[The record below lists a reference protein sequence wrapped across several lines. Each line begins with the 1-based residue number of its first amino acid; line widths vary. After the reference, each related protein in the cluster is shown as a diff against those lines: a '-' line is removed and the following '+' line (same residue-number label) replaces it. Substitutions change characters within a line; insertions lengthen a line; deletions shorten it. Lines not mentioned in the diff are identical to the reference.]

1 MKILQSECGAQLSS
15 RWLSFWAMKTA
26 QLASTVFLA
35 LIVLAIFAPIAQAQT
50 TSTLLTAG
58 AMPTAEGDDD
68 GDGVAN
74 INDIDSNLF
83 DPDADGSVSP
93 IGGFVLDIPVG
104 EDDPCYSWWVAKAET
119 AATHGIMSMELCVS
133 EPFVIPGLRFGTE
146 DSDSDDSDSDDS
158 DSDDSDDSDS
168 DDSDDSDNDD
178 SDSDDSDDSDS
189 DDSDDSDGD
198 DSDDSDSDDSDSDD
212 SDDSD
217 SDDSDSD
224 DSDDSD
230 SDDSDSDDSDDSDSD
245 DSDSDD
251 SDDSDSDDSDSDD
264 SDSDDSDSADSD
276 TGAEETG
283 NGSGNDDTN
292 NAAPP
297 VAEVNPVV
305 ILPEPDPAPISF
317 PGPSPAP
324 TEPVSPGTVADLDTS
339 GDTSTVETPAV
350 DDERLIEVPV
360 VEEPIV
366 GESLEVEE
374 GNESQDF
381 AGRSSLPEEFETAA
395 SPGPQFVVE
404 GSHPSFSASAI
415 PNIEKIV
422 DEIFGETER
431 DLPQVPQL
439 SASNPREPF
448 FPSLGASIP
457 KDPEEVDESGLPLRA
472 VAAAAAIMLLM
483 GSSAG
488 AAAASSGRA
497 VRWGLP
503 GFVLT
508 IVYRLAGAYRERR
521 CQECGC
527 ALRYRGGEWVEKD
540 SHMTHGI
547 YDHVHSPSKPF

>member
-1 MKILQSECGAQLSS
+1 
-15 RWLSFWAMKTA
+15 MKTA

-35 LIVLAIFAPIAQAQT
+35 LVVLAIFAPIAQAQT

-58 AMPTAEGDDD
+58 AIPTAEGDDD

-83 DPDADGSVSP
+83 DPDADGSVSSF
-93 IGGFVLDIPVG
+93 GGYVLDIPVG

-119 AATHGIMSMELCVS
+119 AATYGIMSTELCVS
-133 EPFVIPGLRFGTE
+133 DPIVIPRLPSDSDDSDTD
-146 DSDSDDSDSDDS
+146 DSDSDDSDNSDTDDS
-158 DSDDSDDSDS
+158 DSDDSDDSDTDDSGS
-168 DDSDDSDNDD
+168 DDSDDSE
-178 SDSDDSDDSDS
+178 
-189 DDSDDSDGD
+189 
-198 DSDDSDSDDSDSDD
+198 
-212 SDDSD
+212 
-217 SDDSDSD
+217 
-224 DSDDSD
+224 
-230 SDDSDSDDSDDSDSD
+230 
-245 DSDSDD
+245 
-251 SDDSDSDDSDSDD
+251 
-264 SDSDDSDSADSD
+264 
-276 TGAEETG
+276 TGAEATG

-297 VAEVNPVV
+297 VVEVNPVV
-305 ILPEPDPAPISF
+305 ALPEPDPAPVSV
-317 PGPSPAP
+317 PGPLPAP
-324 TEPVSPGTVADLDTS
+324 TEPVDPETVADFDTS
-339 GDTSTVETPAV
+339 DDTPTIEAPVV
-350 DDERLIEVPV
+350 DDETVIEVPV

-366 GESLEVEE
+366 EESLEVEE
-374 GNESQDF
+374 GNESQES
-381 AGRSSLPEEFETAA
+381 AERSAPPEEFEAAA

-404 GSHPSFSASAI
+404 GSHPSFSAPGI

-431 DLPQVPQL
+431 ELPQVPQL
-439 SASNPREPF
+439 SASNAREPF

-457 KDPEEVDESGLPLRA
+457 KDPKEVDESGLPLRA

-488 AAAASSGRA
+488 AVAASSGRA

-540 SHMTHGI
+540 SYMSHGI
-547 YDHVHSPSKPF
+547 YDHVHSPSKIF

>member
-1 MKILQSECGAQLSS
+1 MKILRSECGAKLSS

-35 LIVLAIFAPIAQAQT
+35 LVVLAIFAPIAQAQT

-58 AMPTAEGDDD
+58 AIPTAEGDDD

-83 DPDADGSVSP
+83 DPDADSSVSSF
-93 IGGFVLDIPVG
+93 GGYVLNIPVG
-104 EDDPCYSWWVAKAET
+104 EDDPCYSWWEAKAET
-119 AATHGIMSMELCVS
+119 AATFGVVTGDLCVS
-133 EPFVIPGLRFGTE
+133 DPIVIPRLPFGTD
-146 DSDSDDSDSDDS
+146 DSDSDDSDDSDSDDSDSDDSDDSDSDDS

-168 DDSDDSDNDD
+168 DDSDDSDSDD

-189 DDSDDSDGD
+189 DDSDDSDSD
-198 DSDDSDSDDSDSDD
+198 DSDSDDSDDSDSDD

-245 DSDSDD
+245 DSDTDD
-251 SDDSDSDDSDSDD
+251 SE
-264 SDSDDSDSADSD
+264 
-276 TGAEETG
+276 TGAEATG

-297 VAEVNPVV
+297 VVEVTPVV
-305 ILPEPDPAPISF
+305 ILPEPDPAPVSV
-317 PGPSPAP
+317 PGPLPAP
-324 TEPVSPGTVADLDTS
+324 TEPIDPETVADFDTS
-339 GDTSTVETPAV
+339 DDTPTIEAPVV
-350 DDERLIEVPV
+350 DDETVIEVPV

-366 GESLEVEE
+366 EESLEVEE
-374 GNESQDF
+374 GNESQES
-381 AGRSSLPEEFETAA
+381 AERSSLPEEFEAAA

-404 GSHPSFSASAI
+404 GSHPSFSAPGI

-431 DLPQVPQL
+431 ELPQVPQL
-439 SASNPREPF
+439 SASNAREPF

-457 KDPEEVDESGLPLRA
+457 KDPKEVDESGLPLRA

-488 AAAASSGRA
+488 AVAASSGRA

-527 ALRYRGGEWVEKD
+527 ALRYSGGDWVEKD
-540 SHMTHGI
+540 SYMSHGI
-547 YDHVHSPSKPF
+547 YDHVHSPSKLF

>member
-1 MKILQSECGAQLSS
+1 MKILRSECGAQLSS

-35 LIVLAIFAPIAQAQT
+35 LVVLAIFAPIAQAQT

-58 AMPTAEGDDD
+58 AIPTAEGDDD

-83 DPDADGSVSP
+83 DPDADDFVSP
-93 IGGFVLDIPVG
+93 FEGWVLDIPVG
-104 EDDPCYSWWVAKAET
+104 EDDPCYSWWAAQAEA
-119 AATHGIMSMELCVS
+119 AATHGIITSDLCVS
-133 EPFVIPGLRFGTE
+133 EPIVIPRLP
-146 DSDSDDSDSDDS
+146 
-158 DSDDSDDSDS
+158 
-168 DDSDDSDNDD
+168 
-178 SDSDDSDDSDS
+178 
-189 DDSDDSDGD
+189 
-198 DSDDSDSDDSDSDD
+198 SDSDDSDSDD

-251 SDDSDSDDSDSDD
+251 SDDSDSDDSDDSDSDDSDDSDSDDSDD
-264 SDSDDSDSADSD
+264 SDSDDSDSDDSD
-276 TGAEETG
+276 SDDSDDSDSDDSDDSDSDDSETIE
-283 NGSGNDDTN
+283 
-292 NAAPP
+292 AP
-297 VAEVNPVV
+297 V
-305 ILPEPDPAPISF
+305 
-317 PGPSPAP
+317 
-324 TEPVSPGTVADLDTS
+324 
-339 GDTSTVETPAV
+339 V
-350 DDERLIEVPV
+350 DDETVIEVPV
-360 VEEPIV
+360 VEEPV
-366 GESLEVEE
+366 VEESLEVEE
-374 GNESQDF
+374 GNESQES
-381 AGRSSLPEEFETAA
+381 AERSAPPEEFEAAA

-404 GSHPSFSASAI
+404 GSHPSFSAPGI

-431 DLPQVPQL
+431 ELPQVPQL
-439 SASNPREPF
+439 SASNAREPF

-457 KDPEEVDESGLPLRA
+457 KDPKEVDESGLPLRA

-488 AAAASSGRA
+488 AVAASSGRA

-540 SHMTHGI
+540 SYMSHGI
-547 YDHVHSPSKPF
+547 YDHVHSPSKIF

>member
-133 EPFVIPGLRFGTE
+133 EPILRFGTE

-158 DSDDSDDSDS
+158 DDSDG
-168 DDSDDSDNDD
+168 DD

-198 DSDDSDSDDSDSDD
+198 DSDGDDSDGDD
-212 SDDSD
+212 SDG
-217 SDDSDSD
+217 DDS
-224 DSDDSD
+224 
-230 SDDSDSDDSDDSDSD
+230 
-245 DSDSDD
+245 D

-264 SDSDDSDSADSD
+264 SDSDDSDSDDSDSDDSD

-283 NGSGNDDTN
+283 NGSGNGETN

-297 VAEVNPVV
+297 VVEVNPVV
-305 ILPEPDPAPISF
+305 ILPEPDPAPVSV
-317 PGPSPAP
+317 PGPSPVP
-324 TEPVSPGTVADLDTS
+324 TEPVSPGTVADFDTS
-339 GDTSTVETPAV
+339 DDTPTVEA
-350 DDERLIEVPV
+350 PV
-360 VEEPIV
+360 VEDETVIEVPIV

-381 AGRSSLPEEFETAA
+381 AERSSLPEEFETAA

-404 GSHPSFSASAI
+404 GSHPSFSAPAI

-483 GSSAG
+483 GSSAS

>member
-1 MKILQSECGAQLSS
+1 
-15 RWLSFWAMKTA
+15 MKTA

-35 LIVLAIFAPIAQAQT
+35 LVVLAIFAPIAQAQT

-58 AMPTAEGDDD
+58 AIPTAEGDDD

-83 DPDADGSVSP
+83 DPDADSSVSSF
-93 IGGFVLDIPVG
+93 GGYVLNIPVG
-104 EDDPCYSWWVAKAET
+104 EDDPCYSWWEAKAET
-119 AATHGIMSMELCVS
+119 AATFGVVTGDLCVS
-133 EPFVIPGLRFGTE
+133 DPIVIPRLPFGT
-146 DSDSDDSDSDDS
+146 DDS

-168 DDSDDSDNDD
+168 DDSDTDD
-178 SDSDDSDDSDS
+178 SE
-189 DDSDDSDGD
+189 
-198 DSDDSDSDDSDSDD
+198 
-212 SDDSD
+212 
-217 SDDSDSD
+217 
-224 DSDDSD
+224 
-230 SDDSDSDDSDDSDSD
+230 
-245 DSDSDD
+245 
-251 SDDSDSDDSDSDD
+251 
-264 SDSDDSDSADSD
+264 
-276 TGAEETG
+276 TGAEATG

-297 VAEVNPVV
+297 VVEVTPVV
-305 ILPEPDPAPISF
+305 ILPEPDPAPVSV
-317 PGPSPAP
+317 PGPLPAP
-324 TEPVSPGTVADLDTS
+324 TEPIDPETVADFDTS
-339 GDTSTVETPAV
+339 DDTPTIEAPVV
-350 DDERLIEVPV
+350 DDETVIEVPV

-366 GESLEVEE
+366 EESLEVEE
-374 GNESQDF
+374 GNESQES
-381 AGRSSLPEEFETAA
+381 AERSSLPEEFEAAA

-404 GSHPSFSASAI
+404 GSHPSFSAPGI

-431 DLPQVPQL
+431 ELPQVPQL
-439 SASNPREPF
+439 SASNAREPF

-457 KDPEEVDESGLPLRA
+457 KDPKEVDESGLPLRA

-488 AAAASSGRA
+488 AVAASSGRA

-540 SHMTHGI
+540 SYMSHGI
-547 YDHVHSPSKPF
+547 YDHVHSPSKLF

>member
-119 AATHGIMSMELCVS
+119 AATHGIMSLDLCVS
-133 EPFVIPGLRFGTE
+133 EPFVIPGLPFGTE
-146 DSDSDDSDSDDS
+146 DSDGDDS
-158 DSDDSDDSDS
+158 
-168 DDSDDSDNDD
+168 
-178 SDSDDSDDSDS
+178 DSDDSDS

-198 DSDDSDSDDSDSDD
+198 DSDSD
-212 SDDSD
+212 
-217 SDDSDSD
+217 
-224 DSDDSD
+224 
-230 SDDSDSDDSDDSDSD
+230 
-245 DSDSDD
+245 
-251 SDDSDSDDSDSDD
+251 
-264 SDSDDSDSADSD
+264 DSD

-283 NGSGNDDTN
+283 NGSGNGETN

-297 VAEVNPVV
+297 VVEVNPVV
-305 ILPEPDPAPISF
+305 ILPEPDPAPVSV
-317 PGPSPAP
+317 PGPLPAP
-324 TEPVSPGTVADLDTS
+324 TEPVGPETVVDFDTS
-339 GDTSTVETPAV
+339 DDTPTVEAPV
-350 DDERLIEVPV
+350 VEDETVIEVPV

-374 GNESQDF
+374 GSESQES
-381 AGRSSLPEEFETAA
+381 AERSSLPEEFEAAA

-404 GSHPSFSASAI
+404 GSHPSFSAPAI

-457 KDPEEVDESGLPLRA
+457 KDPKEVDESGLPLRA

-488 AAAASSGRA
+488 AVAASSGRA

>member
-1 MKILQSECGAQLSS
+1 
-15 RWLSFWAMKTA
+15 MKTA

-146 DSDSDDSDSDDS
+146 DSDSDDSDSD
-158 DSDDSDDSDS
+158 
-168 DDSDDSDNDD
+168 
-178 SDSDDSDDSDS
+178 
-189 DDSDDSDGD
+189 
-198 DSDDSDSDDSDSDD
+198 
-212 SDDSD
+212 
-217 SDDSDSD
+217 
-224 DSDDSD
+224 
-230 SDDSDSDDSDDSDSD
+230 
-245 DSDSDD
+245 
-251 SDDSDSDDSDSDD
+251 
-264 SDSDDSDSADSD
+264 DSD

>member
-1 MKILQSECGAQLSS
+1 MKILRSECGAQLSS

-35 LIVLAIFAPIAQAQT
+35 LVVLAIFAPIAQAQT

-58 AMPTAEGDDD
+58 AIPTAEGDDD

-83 DPDADGSVSP
+83 DPDADDFVSP
-93 IGGFVLDIPVG
+93 FEGWVLDIPVG
-104 EDDPCYSWWVAKAET
+104 EDDPCYSWWAAQAEA
-119 AATHGIMSMELCVS
+119 AATHGIITSDLCVS
-133 EPFVIPGLRFGTE
+133 EPIVIPRLP
-146 DSDSDDSDSDDS
+146 SDSDDSDSDDS
-158 DSDDSDDSDS
+158 DG
-168 DDSDDSDNDD
+168 

-189 DDSDDSDGD
+189 D
-198 DSDDSDSDDSDSDD
+198 DSDDSDSDD

-230 SDDSDSDDSDDSDSD
+230 SDDSD
-245 DSDSDD
+245 
-251 SDDSDSDDSDSDD
+251 DSDSDDSDSDD
-264 SDSDDSDSADSD
+264 SDSDDS
-276 TGAEETG
+276 ETIE
-283 NGSGNDDTN
+283 
-292 NAAPP
+292 AP
-297 VAEVNPVV
+297 V
-305 ILPEPDPAPISF
+305 
-317 PGPSPAP
+317 
-324 TEPVSPGTVADLDTS
+324 
-339 GDTSTVETPAV
+339 V
-350 DDERLIEVPV
+350 DDETVIEVPV

-366 GESLEVEE
+366 EESLEVEE
-374 GNESQDF
+374 GNESQES
-381 AGRSSLPEEFETAA
+381 AERSSPPEEFEAA
-395 SPGPQFVVE
+395 ANPGPQFVVE
-404 GSHPSFSASAI
+404 GSHPSFSAPGI

-431 DLPQVPQL
+431 ELPQVPQL
-439 SASNPREPF
+439 SASNAREPF

-457 KDPEEVDESGLPLRA
+457 KDPKEVDESGLPLRA

-488 AAAASSGRA
+488 AVAASSGRA

-508 IVYRLAGAYRERR
+508 IVYRLAGAYSERR

-540 SHMTHGI
+540 SYMSHGI
-547 YDHVHSPSKPF
+547 YDHVHSPSKIF

>member
-1 MKILQSECGAQLSS
+1 MKILRSECGAKLSS

-35 LIVLAIFAPIAQAQT
+35 LVVLAIFAPIAQAQT

-58 AMPTAEGDDD
+58 AIPTAEGDDD

-83 DPDADGSVSP
+83 DPDADSSVSSF
-93 IGGFVLDIPVG
+93 GGYVLNIPVG
-104 EDDPCYSWWVAKAET
+104 EDDPCYSWWEAKAET
-119 AATHGIMSMELCVS
+119 AATFGVVTGDLCVS
-133 EPFVIPGLRFGTE
+133 DPIVIPRLPFGT
-146 DSDSDDSDSDDS
+146 DDS
-158 DSDDSDDSDS
+158 DSDDSDDSDT
-168 DDSDDSDNDD
+168 DD
-178 SDSDDSDDSDS
+178 SDSDDSDDSE
-189 DDSDDSDGD
+189 
-198 DSDDSDSDDSDSDD
+198 
-212 SDDSD
+212 
-217 SDDSDSD
+217 
-224 DSDDSD
+224 
-230 SDDSDSDDSDDSDSD
+230 
-245 DSDSDD
+245 
-251 SDDSDSDDSDSDD
+251 
-264 SDSDDSDSADSD
+264 
-276 TGAEETG
+276 TGAEATG

-297 VAEVNPVV
+297 VVEVTPVV
-305 ILPEPDPAPISF
+305 ILPEPDPAPVSV
-317 PGPSPAP
+317 PGPLPAP
-324 TEPVSPGTVADLDTS
+324 TEPIDPETVADFDTS
-339 GDTSTVETPAV
+339 DDTPTIEAPVV
-350 DDERLIEVPV
+350 DDETVIEVPV

-366 GESLEVEE
+366 EESLEVEE
-374 GNESQDF
+374 GNESQES
-381 AGRSSLPEEFETAA
+381 AERSSLPEEFEAAA

-404 GSHPSFSASAI
+404 GSHPSFSAPGI

-431 DLPQVPQL
+431 ELPQVPQL
-439 SASNPREPF
+439 SASNAREPF

-457 KDPEEVDESGLPLRA
+457 KDPKEVDESGLPLRA

-488 AAAASSGRA
+488 AVAASSGRA

-527 ALRYRGGEWVEKD
+527 ALRYSGGDWVEKD
-540 SHMTHGI
+540 SYMSHGI
-547 YDHVHSPSKPF
+547 YDHVHSPSKLF

>member
-1 MKILQSECGAQLSS
+1 MKILRSECGAQLSS

-133 EPFVIPGLRFGTE
+133 EPFVIPGLRFGAE
-146 DSDSDDSDSDDS
+146 DSDSDDSDSD
-158 DSDDSDDSDS
+158 
-168 DDSDDSDNDD
+168 
-178 SDSDDSDDSDS
+178 
-189 DDSDDSDGD
+189 
-198 DSDDSDSDDSDSDD
+198 
-212 SDDSD
+212 
-217 SDDSDSD
+217 
-224 DSDDSD
+224 
-230 SDDSDSDDSDDSDSD
+230 DSD

-264 SDSDDSDSADSD
+264 SDSDDSDDSDSDDSDSADSD

-283 NGSGNDDTN
+283 NGSGNGETN

-297 VAEVNPVV
+297 VAEVNPGV

-350 DDERLIEVPV
+350 GDERLIEVPI

>member
-1 MKILQSECGAQLSS
+1 MKILRSECGAKLSS

-35 LIVLAIFAPIAQAQT
+35 LVVLAIFAPIAQAQT

-58 AMPTAEGDDD
+58 AIPTAEGDDD

-83 DPDADGSVSP
+83 DPDADGSVSSF
-93 IGGFVLDIPVG
+93 GGYVLDIPVG

-119 AATHGIMSMELCVS
+119 AATYGIMSTELCVS
-133 EPFVIPGLRFGTE
+133 DPIVIPRLPSDSDDSDTD
-146 DSDSDDSDSDDS
+146 DSDSDDSDNSDTDDS
-158 DSDDSDDSDS
+158 DSDDSDDSDT
-168 DDSDDSDNDD
+168 DDSDTDD
-178 SDSDDSDDSDS
+178 SDSDDSDDSDT
-189 DDSDDSDGD
+189 
-198 DSDDSDSDDSDSDD
+198 DDSDSDD

-217 SDDSDSD
+217 TDDSDSD
-224 DSDDSD
+224 DSDDSE
-230 SDDSDSDDSDDSDSD
+230 
-245 DSDSDD
+245 
-251 SDDSDSDDSDSDD
+251 
-264 SDSDDSDSADSD
+264 
-276 TGAEETG
+276 TGAEATG

-297 VAEVNPVV
+297 VVEVNPVV
-305 ILPEPDPAPISF
+305 VLPEPDPAPVSV
-317 PGPSPAP
+317 PGPLPAP
-324 TEPVSPGTVADLDTS
+324 TEPVDPETVADFDTS
-339 GDTSTVETPAV
+339 DDTPTIEAPVV
-350 DDERLIEVPV
+350 DDETVIEVPV

-366 GESLEVEE
+366 EESLEVEE
-374 GNESQDF
+374 GNESQES
-381 AGRSSLPEEFETAA
+381 AERSSPPEEFEVAA

-404 GSHPSFSASAI
+404 GSHPSFSAPGI

-431 DLPQVPQL
+431 ELPQVPQL
-439 SASNPREPF
+439 SASNAREPF

-457 KDPEEVDESGLPLRA
+457 KDPKEVDESGLPLRA

-488 AAAASSGRA
+488 AVAASSGRA

-540 SHMTHGI
+540 SYMSHGI
-547 YDHVHSPSKPF
+547 YDHVHSPSKIF